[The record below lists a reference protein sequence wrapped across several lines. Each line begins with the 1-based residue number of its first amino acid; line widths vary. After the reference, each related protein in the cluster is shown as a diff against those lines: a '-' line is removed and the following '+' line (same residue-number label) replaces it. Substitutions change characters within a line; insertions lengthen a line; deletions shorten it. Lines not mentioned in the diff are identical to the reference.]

1 MDTPSRRHL
10 RALAEWTRIVA
21 DMLWTH
27 FIHLNPCLPG
37 LDEIAIQRIG
47 HAGGERVVGRLSL
60 PPKSLILFPER
71 SSGGLMHLHGFVA
84 VEESWQAAALEA
96 NGEGWLVS
104 RMTGL
109 LVRKY
114 SRTGT
119 LANTP
124 TALVERRDR
133 DPEFASRY
141 ALKDAIRQDKV
152 AAAIW
157 M

>member
-1 MDTPSRRHL
+1 MDTPCSLHL
-10 RALAEWTRIVA
+10 RALAEWRRII
-21 DMLWTH
+21 DKMRWTH

-37 LDEIAIQRIG
+37 LDGIAIQRIG
-47 HAGGERVVGRLSL
+47 DAGGARVVERLSL
-60 PPKSLILFPER
+60 PPKSLILFPEL
-71 SSGGLMHLHGFVA
+71 SAGGLMHLHGFIAVA
-84 VEESWQAAALEA
+84 ESWQAAALEA

-104 RMTGL
+104 RVTGL

-114 SRTGT
+114 SRTGN
-119 LANTP
+119 LANPP
-124 TALVERRDR
+124 TALIERRDR
-133 DPEFASRY
+133 DPKFANRY